1 MQIFSVADMQATEAQ
16 ANAIGHTFARMM
28 ELAGQ
33 AVARAVVERVPVRDR
48 NVLVLVG
55 PGNNGGDGLVA
66 AAYLAQAGAKVAA
79 YLSHP
84 REGED
89 GVYRRAVEAGVTM
102 LLAEADADKPELVRL
117 MLRCDVLIDALL
129 GTGTRLPLRGAIAD
143 ILQGVRRALS
153 VTAYVP
159 LASLTCSR
167 TPTSPRP
174 FIVAVDGP
182 TGMDFDT
189 GALDP
194 LALTAHLTVTFA
206 APKWGHVRFPAAAVL
221 GELVVAD
228 IGIPAECWPRQAGVE
243 MLTVEQVR
251 SWLPARPADA
261 HKGTFGSALLVAGS
275 LQYMGAAL
283 LATQAALRSGVGL
296 VTVAL
301 PAPLQGPV
309 IAAAPEATAL
319 CLPHTEGA
327 LNGEGAPLVLE
338 QLPQYHALLIGPG
351 LGQSAETQA
360 FVRTLL
366 GLKREKR
373 GTGLLQP
380 VETWTAAGEARV
392 LPPMIFDADGLNIL
406 SKIPNWPKLLPPRT
420 IITPHP
426 GEMARLTG
434 KSVAEVQSRRVD
446 IAQEIAQAL
455 NLIVVLKG
463 AFTVVA
469 APEGPV
475 ALVPFAN
482 AGLAKGGTGDVLAGL
497 ITGLRAQRLGAFEAA
512 AAGAYLH
519 ALAGD
524 IARQQLGEIGMT
536 AGDVVRALPEA
547 MRRVRGE
554 WMGR

>member
-1 MQIFSVADMQATEAQ
+1 MQILSVAEMQAAEAQ

-66 AAYLAQAGAKVAA
+66 ATYLAQAGAKVTA

-84 REGED
+84 REEEN

-102 LLAEADADKPELVRL
+102 LLAEADAEKPELRRL
-117 MLRCDVLIDALL
+117 ILRCDVLIDALL

-143 ILQGVRRALS
+143 ILQGARRALS
-153 VTAYVP
+153 AASFAP
-159 LASLTCSR
+159 LTSLTCSHA
-167 TPTSPRP
+167 PMPPRP

-206 APKWGHVRFPAAAVL
+206 APKWGHVRFPAASVL

-275 LQYMGAAL
+275 LHYTGAAL

-301 PAPLQGPV
+301 PAPLQGTV

-351 LGQSAETQA
+351 LGQNAETQT
-360 FVRTLL
+360 FVRSLL

-380 VETWTAAGEARV
+380 VETWTSSGEARA

-512 AAGAYLH
+512 AVGAYLH

-524 IARQQLGEIGMT
+524 IARQQLGEMGMT

-547 MRRVRGE
+547 IRRVRGE
-554 WMGR
+554 VGGR